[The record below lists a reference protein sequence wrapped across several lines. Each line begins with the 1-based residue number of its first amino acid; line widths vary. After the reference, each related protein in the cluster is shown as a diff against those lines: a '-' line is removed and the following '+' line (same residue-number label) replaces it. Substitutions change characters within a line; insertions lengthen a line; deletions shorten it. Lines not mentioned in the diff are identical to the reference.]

1 MINYVSFKDFGK
13 ERIINV
19 INLWNEEFGF
29 IYPITPELFKRN
41 TYDTKGFSSE
51 SSYVAIID
59 EKIVGFVI
67 NKIYDHE
74 IKIAKYDATG
84 FISLI
89 YVKRQMRKLGI
100 GSELLN
106 LSLTYFKSL
115 GVKKVHLGSDYQN
128 FFPGLPKD
136 FKEELP
142 WFIKR
147 GFNSPY
153 ETNDLIHYVNHF
165 ENYNFKPFKDNV
177 NYQIKFLEK
186 EDILSFKQFMEEN
199 FPNRWYAEL
208 LDYLKDDYL
217 GSDYVIATNEQNKVC
232 GFVRLGNK
240 NTPTAKIA
248 YSLTYRA
255 RFSHL
260 GGIGPIGVDQ
270 NIRKNNIAYNLLV
283 FAINYLISE
292 GATEIIID
300 WTNLLSFYRQFN
312 FQIWKSYFYLNKEI

>member
-13 ERIINV
+13 ERIVNV
-19 INLWNEEFGF
+19 TNLWNEEFGF
-29 IYPITPELFKRN
+29 IYPITPELLKRN
-41 TYDTKGFSSE
+41 TYDTEGFTAE
-51 SSYVAIID
+51 HSYLAIMD
-59 EKIVGFVI
+59 GEIVGFVI
-67 NKIYDHE
+67 NKIFSHQ
-74 IKIAKYDATG
+74 IKIAKYEDTG

-89 YVKRQMRKLGI
+89 YVKRKKRKLGI

-115 GVKKVHLGSDYQN
+115 GIKKVHLGSDYQN

-147 GFNSPY
+147 GFISPY
-153 ETNDLIHYVNHF
+153 ETNDLIHHVNNL
-165 ENYNFKPFKDNV
+165 EIINYKPFKDNA
-177 NYQIKFLEK
+177 NYQIKFLGK
-186 EDILSFKQFMEEN
+186 EDIPSMLEFMETN
-199 FPNRWYAEL
+199 FPGRWLAEL

-217 GSDYVIATNEQNKVC
+217 GNEYVVAIDEQKRVC
-232 GFVRLGNK
+232 GFVRLGDK

-255 RFSHL
+255 AFPHL

-270 NIRKNNIAYNLLV
+270 NKRHLNIAYNLLV
-283 FAINYLISE
+283 FAIKYLISE
-292 GATEIIID
+292 ETTDIIID
-300 WTNLLSFYRQFN
+300 WTNLISFYRQFN
-312 FQIWKSYFYLNKEI
+312 FQIWKSYFYLNQEI